1 MKISVSESGVVQ
13 LDDLIAAVVKT
24 TKLTPSKAKQKLLTV
39 RAAPGPCGEK
49 GQVMPLRN
57 SKTLKLDEM
66 GTIFLPREIVSAL
79 KEHFD
84 IELEILPHGSGPDL
98 WTLENAAAEVGK
110 RLDWHRGSIE
120 TLQEQMCSAA
130 DEGALVVRDPTTD
143 LPCRPE
149 AACTYYHLVR
159 TQDVDEWLASTG
171 VEYRLGAALGA
182 VPLSVPKQRGAAHA
196 ANILVA
202 IADLRLRVMGLKRG
216 DKKLIRARLG
226 RKMTPAVFDKTW
238 QRLRSENRIAG
249 P

>member
-1 MKISVSESGVVQ
+1 MKISVSESGWVQ
-13 LDDLIAAVVKT
+13 LDDLIDAVVKT
-24 TKLTPSKAKQKLLTV
+24 TKLTASKAKKKLLTV
-39 RAAPGPCGEK
+39 RAAPGPCGER

-57 SKTLKLDEM
+57 SKTLKLDGM

-110 RLDWHRGSIE
+110 RLDWHRGAIE

-130 DEGALVVRDPTTD
+130 DEGALVVRDPHTD

-149 AACTYYHLVR
+149 AVCSYYQLTR

-171 VEYRLGAALGA
+171 VEYRLGAAPGA
-182 VPLSVPKQRGAAHA
+182 VPLSVPKQRGAANVETILA
-196 ANILVA
+196 AIG
-202 IADLRLRVMGLKRG
+202 DLRLTAMGLQQG
-216 DKKLIRARLG
+216 DKRRVRERL
-226 RKMTPAVFDKTW
+226 RWKMTKAVFDKAW
-238 QRLRSENRIAG
+238 QRLRNDKLIAG
-249 P
+249 G